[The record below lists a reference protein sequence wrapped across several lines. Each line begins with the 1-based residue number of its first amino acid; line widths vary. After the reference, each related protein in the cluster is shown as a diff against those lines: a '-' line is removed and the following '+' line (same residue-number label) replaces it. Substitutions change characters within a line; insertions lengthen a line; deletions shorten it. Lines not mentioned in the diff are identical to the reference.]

1 MSLRGCIVALLV
13 VIGCGSPPAPP
24 PPARSSAPDR
34 CGRCH
39 LREFTRAR
47 RPQHVGQKPSTCAA
61 CHLETGWR
69 PSVLV
74 HEWPLTGAHT
84 ALDCFACHTGTPA
97 RMKGT
102 PAACWGCH
110 EADFRGVRFA
120 AHARFSH
127 ACQECHSTR
136 AWSPTHEPPGERE
149 ERPPT
154 SEPPPAPQPAPT
166 RPTPRPTPRPQPTP
180 SPTPRPTPAPSAHGG
195 THPEDAFPIARGNH
209 RGISCARCHD
219 RPGPDSRS
227 NTDCVQCHAR
237 SRWDP
242 VHDGVRRYPTG
253 AAAPNFCV
261 DCHRHG
267 TRSRR

>member
-1 MSLRGCIVALLV
+1 MSPRWCTFALLALA
-13 VIGCGSPPAPP
+13 GCGSPPAPP

-39 LREFTRAR
+39 LREFKRAR
-47 RPQHVGQKPSTCAA
+47 RPQHVGQKPSTCGT

-69 PSVLV
+69 PTVLV
-74 HEWPLTGAHT
+74 HGWPLTGAHA

-102 PAACWGCH
+102 PDACWGCH
-110 EADFRGVRFA
+110 EDDFRGVRFA

-127 ACQECHSTR
+127 ACQGCHSTR
-136 AWSPTHEPPGERE
+136 AWSPAHEPPGQPE
-149 ERPPT
+149 ERPPAST
-154 SEPPPAPQPAPT
+154 PAPSPTPAP
-166 RPTPRPTPRPQPTP
+166 REH
-180 SPTPRPTPAPSAHGG
+180 PTPRPTPAPTAHGG

-209 RGISCARCHD
+209 RGIACARCHS
-219 RPGPDSRS
+219 RPGPDGRD

-237 SRWDP
+237 RRWDP